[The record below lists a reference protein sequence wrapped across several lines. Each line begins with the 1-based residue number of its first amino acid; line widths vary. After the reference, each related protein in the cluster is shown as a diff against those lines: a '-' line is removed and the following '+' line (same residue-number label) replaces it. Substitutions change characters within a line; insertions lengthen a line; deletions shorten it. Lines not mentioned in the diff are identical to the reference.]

1 VARAKKGTG
10 RARPRIPPR
19 RVIRLQGQL
28 PLFRAVDSG
37 PGIEL
42 PASMFGGSDQGEWGR
57 AFESFR
63 RLNEAALQALGVSLR
78 FESTFRGPV
87 VQAHPGDLAG
97 AIPLRSGAS
106 GQVVGGFVVAPR
118 FGWTGI
124 GSVLSHAGWRAAP
137 QILEMPLVPGSG
149 REVPPWVLAGPV
161 VARLEA
167 LLASLT
173 RGFDFAEE
181 SRTSPRGTILWP
193 RYLRESLPSG
203 RWHQVPCRFP
213 DLSTDPVLKGA
224 IRWTLQRILEELVRV
239 GGTDLVATRL
249 RGDAQ
254 RLLDSLQGVVPLYP
268 RQEVLHRVISRDP
281 TLELALRSGLQAIG
295 WVRDERGLGGGR
307 QTDGLAWALPLDR
320 LWEQHVAGHV
330 QARVRTEG
338 GTLFTGDRGQT
349 TVPLRWSS
357 SVHRSLSSLVPD
369 IVVQRQRSVWIVDAK
384 YKAHMAE
391 LDDAGW
397 RRMGEEM
404 KERHRA
410 DIHQVMA
417 YASLFDKREVTAT
430 LAYPL
435 RPDTWRSLRQQGLDR
450 SSADL
455 YDGSRHL
462 RVELWGLPFAGA
474 GDPVLRDE
482 FSE

>member
-1 VARAKKGTG
+1 MPRSLKRPG
-10 RARPRIPPR
+10 RSRPRVTAR
-19 RVIRLQGQL
+19 RVISLPRQL

-42 PASMFGGSDQGEWGR
+42 PSATFGGSEQGEWGR
-57 AFESFR
+57 AFDSFR
-63 RLNEAALQALGVSLR
+63 RLNEAALHALGVTLR
-78 FESTFRGPV
+78 FESTVRGPV
-87 VQAHPGDLAG
+87 VHAYPGELVG

-106 GQVVGGFVVAPR
+106 GHVVGGYVVAPR

-137 QILEMPLVPGSG
+137 QILDVPLVPGSG

-173 RGFDFAEE
+173 RGFDFAEQ
-181 SRTSPRGTILWP
+181 SRGTPRGTILWP
-193 RYLRESLPSG
+193 RYVRHSLSSG

-224 IRWTLQRILEELVRV
+224 IRWTLQRVLEELVRV

-249 RGDAQ
+249 RGDAT
-254 RLLDSLQGVVPLYP
+254 RLLDLLYGVAPIYP
-268 RQEVLHRVISRDP
+268 RQEILHRVLGQDQAAEQSVR
-281 TLELALRSGLQAIG
+281 AGLQAIG

-307 QTDGLAWALPLDR
+307 QADGVAWALPLDA
-320 LWEQHVAGHV
+320 LWEHHVVAHV
-330 QARVRTEG
+330 QSRVRTEG
-338 GTLFTGDRGQT
+338 GTLFSGDRGQT

-357 SVHRSLSSLVPD
+357 PVHRSLSSLVPD
-369 IVVQRQRSVWIVDAK
+369 VVVQRQKSVWIVDAK

-397 RRMGEEM
+397 RRMGAEL

-410 DIHQVMA
+410 DIHQVLA
-417 YASLFDKREVTAT
+417 YAALFDKPEVTAT

-435 RPDTWRSLRQQGLDR
+435 RPDIWRSLRHQGLDR

-474 GDPVLRDE
+474 MDPILRDE
-482 FSE
+482 QR